1 MSALHP
7 ALLAWPFALL
17 VGVPLVIHLINL
29 LRRRRVRWGAMEF
42 LLASQKKN
50 RRRIILRQ
58 WMLIVARM
66 AAVGLS
72 LLLLAGLVLSG
83 DWARLFGGGEAH
95 HLIVVDDTLSMSATG
110 PAGAAFDRAKQAA
123 QRLAGQIAQENSPQR
138 ITLLPYTVVADQTW
152 NADEDWLA
160 HTVDPQRLSADVEA
174 RLRDWRPTQ
183 LATAPLAVL
192 DGVERLLAQGRAGEE
207 RTVHLV
213 TDFRA
218 ADWRAAPAVRQRFE
232 HLAESGVKIHLVNCT
247 LASEPNVAISE
258 LKLLPGARA
267 AGVPQMLEVAVT
279 NLGLA
284 TVTDVTIE
292 TSYRPLANAAPSN
305 GASENNAGPAV
316 SLFPSGDAPWTS
328 LPALDF
334 AAIKPGETKAGRLQ
348 VRFPAAGDY
357 ALRAALA
364 GPFLADADALAADNE
379 RYAVAKIALDVPVL
393 VIDGDPRDDDAF
405 HVTTALRPGGATRTG
420 VNVTVKP
427 ATFLRD
433 QPLDGFAAVYL
444 LDVGRLEKS
453 AVDALEDYARRGGGV
468 AFFVGPN
475 AHRTTINDM
484 LFRDG
489 AGLFPTAVEGPTDLP
504 YSLASR
510 GDGSE
515 NDTQST
521 GTASGTHV
529 VDIAFDRRGALARLA
544 GEAYQGFAPHLSR
557 YLAIDA
563 ARLAAKDSPATVL
576 ARLRNDAP
584 LVVARPFGQGRS
596 VVVLTTAG
604 KLWSDWA
611 GSLTFP
617 ILLQEL
623 QGYLTAGQA
632 AQFGGATGELLEL
645 PLDANRYAAD
655 TLVTLRTPY
664 DATSPWSKIERK
676 AEPADGGA
684 LAARFA
690 ARDRRETGRIG
701 IYEASYADKSGSS
714 QVRREA
720 RNAAASEGDLTA
732 LDARDVAEQLGGVDF
747 VYHGYAE
754 LENQTNRVAGVDSS
768 PYLFW
773 LLFALL
779 AGEQLLAYLA
789 SYHPSRDANHHSR
802 QHPNRPEVSR

>member
-50 RRRIILRQ
+50 RRRIILQQ
-58 WMLIVARM
+58 WMLVAARM

-72 LLLLAGLVLSG
+72 LLLLAGMVLSG
-83 DWARLFGGGEAH
+83 DWARLFGGGETH
-95 HLIVVDDTLSMSATG
+95 HLIVVDDSLSMTAEG
-110 PAGAAFDRAKQAA
+110 PAGAGFDRAKQAV
-123 QRLAGQIAQENSPQR
+123 QRLARQIAQESSPQR

-160 HTVDPQRLSADVEA
+160 QAVDPQRLAADVQA
-174 RLRDWRPTQ
+174 RLRDWRATQ
-183 LATAPLAVL
+183 LATGPLAVL

-218 ADWRAAPAVRQRFE
+218 GDWQAAPAVRQRLE
-232 HLAESGVKIHLVNCT
+232 RLAESGVKLHLVNCT
-247 LASEPNVAISE
+247 LASEPNVAVSE

-279 NLGLA
+279 NLGPVA
-284 TVTDVTIE
+284 VTDVTVE
-292 TSYRPLANAAPSN
+292 TNYRPLANVSSAAS
-305 GASENNAGPAV
+305 ASESDASRATSVFPAA
-316 SLFPSGDAPWTS
+316 DAPWTS

-334 AAIKPGETKAGRLQ
+334 AAIKPGETKNGTLQ

-357 ALRAALA
+357 ALRATLA
-364 GPFLADADALAADNE
+364 GAFLGTADALAADNE
-379 RYAVAKIALDVPVL
+379 RYTVAKIALDVPVL

-433 QPLDGFAAVYL
+433 QPLDDFAAVYM

-468 AFFVGPN
+468 AFFVGEN
-475 AHRTTINDM
+475 AHRTAINEM
-484 LFRDG
+484 LYRDG
-489 AGLFPTAVEGPTDLP
+489 EGLFPAAVEGPTDLP
-504 YSLASR
+504 YSLPGSARGTEDAASA
-510 GDGSE
+510 
-515 NDTQST
+515 N
-521 GTASGTHV
+521 ASPADV
-529 VDIAFDRRGALARLA
+529 SFDRRGALARLA
-544 GEAYQGFAPHLSR
+544 GEAYQGFSPHVSR
-557 YLAIDA
+557 YLAVDT
-563 ARLAAKDSPATVL
+563 ARLAAKDSANSSAATVL

-584 LVVARPFGQGRS
+584 LVVARPFGKGRS

-604 KLWSDWA
+604 KSWSSWA

-623 QGYLTAGQA
+623 QGYLTAGQVA
-632 AQFGGATGELLEL
+632 ELGGATGEALEVR
-645 PLDANRYAAD
+645 LDANRYLAD
-655 TLVTLRTPY
+655 AVVTLRTPY
-664 DATSPWSKIERK
+664 DATSPWSKVERP
-676 AEPADGGA
+676 AEPADGGTI
-684 LAARFA
+684 AATFA
-690 ARDRRETGRIG
+690 ARDRRETGRVG
-701 IYEASYADKSGSS
+701 VYEARFADKNGTP

-720 RNAAASEGDLTA
+720 RNAAQREGDLAA
-732 LDARDVAEQLGGVDF
+732 LDARGVAEQFKGIEF

-754 LENQTNRVAGVDSS
+754 LEDQTKRVAGVDAS

-773 LLFALL
+773 LLIALL
-779 AGEQLLAYLA
+779 AGEQLLGYLA
-789 SYHPSRDANHHSR
+789 SYHPGQQSSHHSGHR
-802 QHPNRPEVSR
+802 IGGAEVVR